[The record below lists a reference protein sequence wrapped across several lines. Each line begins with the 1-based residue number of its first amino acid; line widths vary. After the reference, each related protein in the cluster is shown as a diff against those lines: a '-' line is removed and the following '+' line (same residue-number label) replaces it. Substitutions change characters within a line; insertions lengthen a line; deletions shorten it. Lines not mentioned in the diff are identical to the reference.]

1 MYKRQNLA
9 LFNAIDATGAALGAC
24 LGQAII
30 PIPVVGPVIGSIA
43 TSILLDIGKKFLSN
57 RERKMIE
64 EYNSK
69 MQLYLNQLDL
79 KYQEIFNE
87 IVEKYKKLGELQ
99 NYAFDVQLNAS
110 LRLEYSV
117 QLARELDVDDSNL
130 LHNISEIDD
139 YFLS

>member
-1 MYKRQNLA
+1 MDL
-9 LFNAIDATGAALGAC
+9 
-24 LGQAII
+24 
-30 PIPVVGPVIGSIA
+30 IA
-43 TSILLDIGKKFLSN
+43 TSIILDIGKQFLSN

-69 MQLYLNQLDL
+69 MQHYLNKLDL

-99 NYAFDVQLNAS
+99 NYAFDVQINIS

>member
-1 MYKRQNLA
+1 M
-9 LFNAIDATGAALGAC
+9 
-24 LGQAII
+24 
-30 PIPVVGPVIGSIA
+30 VGPVIGSIA

-99 NYAFDVQLNAS
+99 NYAFDVQINTS